1 MNKKIALVSSALLA
15 APLVFKAFS
24 TEKANVIIIFNDDQG
39 YQDLGCYGSPNISTP
54 RIDQLAKEGMR
65 YTDFYVA
72 SSVSSASRAALLTGC
87 YPQRVGVFGVIG
99 AGANSGL
106 NSEHTTIA
114 EVLKSAGY
122 VTAAVGKWHLG
133 DMQKFLPTNQGFDS
147 YWGIP
152 YSNDMFPSRHTKYA
166 TNCLWRNGFSE
177 DSLKRVFAA
186 LAPDNIRPMSVKE
199 NVPLL
204 RNLECIEYPVDQ
216 SNITKRYAD
225 EAIKFIESSV
235 KEKKPFFLYLANSM
249 PHTPL
254 YASPQFKG
262 KSKRGLYGD
271 VIEEI
276 DYNIGRIMDQLKA
289 LNVDENTIVIYSSD
303 NGPWLPKGDD
313 SGSALPLFEGKFSS
327 FEGGM
332 RVPFIV
338 RWPKKIPAGRVCTE
352 LAASIDIL
360 PTLTSIVGAK
370 LPQAEIDGTNI
381 IGLWKDKKK
390 VKSPRN
396 YYFMVYNGEAVRWG
410 DWKYH
415 KNKYFSVP
423 KMLKEETP
431 ALYNLKDDIGE
442 TKNLIDQ
449 HPEIATRLASAL
461 DSHLKRI
468 SK

>member
-1 MNKKIALVSSALLA
+1 
-15 APLVFKAFS
+15 
-24 TEKANVIIIFNDDQG
+24 
-39 YQDLGCYGSPNISTP
+39 
-54 RIDQLAKEGMR
+54 
-65 YTDFYVA
+65 
-72 SSVSSASRAALLTGC
+72 
-87 YPQRVGVFGVIG
+87 
-99 AGANSGL
+99 
-106 NSEHTTIA
+106 
-114 EVLKSAGY
+114 
-122 VTAAVGKWHLG
+122 
-133 DMQKFLPTNQGFDS
+133 
-147 YWGIP
+147 
-152 YSNDMFPSRHTKYA
+152 
-166 TNCLWRNGFSE
+166 
-177 DSLKRVFAA
+177 
-186 LAPDNIRPMSVKE
+186 
-199 NVPLL
+199 
-204 RNLECIEYPVDQ
+204 
-216 SNITKRYAD
+216 
-225 EAIKFIESSV
+225 
-235 KEKKPFFLYLANSM
+235 M

-381 IGLWKDKKK
+381 WGLWSGKKN
-390 VKSPRN
+390 VKSPRS

-410 DWKYH
+410 DWKFH

-423 KMLKEETP
+423 KMRKEETP